1 MPFKRTASATP
12 PPITN
17 KRKNVSSDKEDFD
30 TSDYDD
36 TLEQEEHSKKKRF
49 RKQQEEQQEQNLRA
63 AEDSDH
69 DASGEIKIDKHGNL
83 KGDRQ
88 YRVPTFALPKRGGML
103 FMFSKDPAALLGFR
117 DSFVF
122 LKKNKK
128 LQKVHISN
136 EEKGYLVDENLLR
149 STFRTREISVVTAR
163 SVFKQFG
170 HRIVKKG
177 KKGRDDY
184 YFTEEEYEESE
195 EEEEV
200 EHHQHHHE
208 ELSIATTTT
217 APITTVTKS

>member
-1 MPFKRTASATP
+1 
-12 PPITN
+12 
-17 KRKNVSSDKEDFD
+17 VYL
-30 TSDYDD
+30 DY
-36 TLEQEEHSKKKRF
+36 LVLSFKKK
-49 RKQQEEQQEQNLRA
+49 
-63 AEDSDH
+63 
-69 DASGEIKIDKHGNL
+69 
-83 KGDRQ
+83 DRQ

-163 SVFKQFG
+163 SVFKHFG

-195 EEEEV
+195 EEEPEN
-200 EHHQHHHE
+200 HHHDD
-208 ELSIATTTT
+208 LSIATT
-217 APITTVTKS
+217 AVPITTAAKNRNMNTNLIPSNFQYNTNINELNWIHCAAVSARQFSTSLFMHRRNNPINYDLLTNVYQVQQNMQTQDND